1 MSGPDLAPAASAV
14 TRLLDGITDD
24 QLSAPTPCEGL
35 TVAAL
40 LEHML
45 GLTQAFT
52 DAARK
57 TPPGPDAPAG
67 GAPTDVSLDPQWRTL
82 LPPRLSE
89 LVAAW
94 HSPEAWE
101 GMATAGG
108 VTMPAEVMGV
118 VALDELVLH
127 GWDLARA
134 TGQNYSCD
142 DASAG
147 AVLEFTKM
155 AAAPEFADSREG
167 LFGPVVAV
175 PADAPVFEQALG
187 YAGRDPRWKA

>member
-1 MSGPDLAPAASAV
+1 VPGPDLAFAAAQV
-14 TRLLDGITDD
+14 TSLLDGVHDD
-24 QLSAPTPCEGL
+24 RLGDPTPCEGL

-57 TPPGPDAPAG
+57 TPPGPDAPRG
-67 GAPTDVSLDPQWRTL
+67 GAPLDATLDPDWRTL
-82 LPPRLSE
+82 LPPRLVE

-94 HSPEAWE
+94 RYPSAWV

-108 VTMPAEVMGV
+108 VTLPAEVMGV
-118 VALDELVLH
+118 VTLDELVLH

-134 TGQNYSCD
+134 TGQEFACD
-142 DASAG
+142 EPSAG
-147 AVLEFTKM
+147 AVLEFTRM
-155 AAAPEFADSREG
+155 ASAPEFAESREG
-167 LFGPVVAV
+167 LFGPVVEV

-187 YAGRDPRWKA
+187 FAGRDPLWKP